1 MAVNLSK
8 NNLCIN
14 QIIEQKNEK
23 ITIESD
29 EIVPDIKPDVL
40 SIISSSGNICL
51 HKKEVQDGKVRIEG
65 TVNAYVVYIADDENS
80 SMRAINANIDFS
92 KNIEMKDLKSSMQLE
107 CTTDLTELE
116 CKIINGRKISLKAN
130 IQMNLTAYSNENVEY
145 VDNIE
150 NKKDMQLLNEKI
162 NINSLIGN
170 GSTKVYA
177 KDTVSIDNVD
187 NLSEIMKVEIRLENK
202 ENKVSYNK
210 ILTKA
215 DSVFKIM
222 YLTDDGRINSVMAT
236 IPVMGFIDMKDIN
249 EDSICDVTYE
259 LKNII
264 IKPNN
269 VEEHSVYVEAEFEIF
284 CAIYKKQEINIIQ
297 DMYSRTMDVKYT
309 QRTIKVIKDKEEISE
324 VFNLR
329 KQERID
335 EVRQNKIYDVEVK
348 PRIISSQMENGK
360 IIYQGEISL
369 TFIYGQ
375 EGTTRIN
382 IKNLVEPF
390 EFTVTSNSIA
400 KKMRIDTSIEIAKKD
415 FVVMADSTIDI
426 KVDLNFILNI
436 VKESS
441 INLIESVTES
451 EKKDR
456 ESFSIIVYYARVGD
470 TLWKIAK
477 KFGSTVDEIVKVN
490 GIENPD
496 VIMPGEQLFIPR

>member
-80 SMRAINANIDFS
+80 SMRAINANMDFS

-202 ENKVSYNK
+202 
-210 ILTKA
+210 
-215 DSVFKIM
+215 
-222 YLTDDGRINSVMAT
+222 
-236 IPVMGFIDMKDIN
+236 
-249 EDSICDVTYE
+249 
-259 LKNII
+259 
-264 IKPNN
+264 
-269 VEEHSVYVEAEFEIF
+269 
-284 CAIYKKQEINIIQ
+284 
-297 DMYSRTMDVKYT
+297 
-309 QRTIKVIKDKEEISE
+309 
-324 VFNLR
+324 
-329 KQERID
+329 
-335 EVRQNKIYDVEVK
+335 
-348 PRIISSQMENGK
+348 
-360 IIYQGEISL
+360 
-369 TFIYGQ
+369 
-375 EGTTRIN
+375 
-382 IKNLVEPF
+382 
-390 EFTVTSNSIA
+390 
-400 KKMRIDTSIEIAKKD
+400 
-415 FVVMADSTIDI
+415 
-426 KVDLNFILNI
+426 
-436 VKESS
+436 
-441 INLIESVTES
+441 
-451 EKKDR
+451 
-456 ESFSIIVYYARVGD
+456 
-470 TLWKIAK
+470 
-477 KFGSTVDEIVKVN
+477 
-490 GIENPD
+490 
-496 VIMPGEQLFIPR
+496 

>member
-1 MAVNLSK
+1 MAINLSK

-14 QIIEQKNEK
+14 QIIEQKSEK
-23 ITIESD
+23 ITVEGD
-29 EIVPDIKPDVL
+29 EIVPDVKPDVL
-40 SIISSSGNICL
+40 SIISSSGNVCL
-51 HKKEVQDGKVRIEG
+51 HKKEVQDGRVKIEG
-65 TVNAYVVYIADDENS
+65 TVSTYVVYIADDENS

-92 KNIEMKDLKSSMQLE
+92 KSIEMKNLKSNMQLE
-107 CTTDLTELE
+107 CKTDLTDLE

-130 IQMNLTAYSNENVEY
+130 ILLNLTAYSNENVEY
-145 VDNIE
+145 VDDLD

-162 NINSLIGN
+162 SINSLIGN

-177 KDTVSIDNVD
+177 KDTISIDNVD
-187 NLSEIMKVEIRLENK
+187 NLSEIMKVEMRLENK

-222 YLTDDGRINSVMAT
+222 YLTDDGRINCVTST

-284 CAIYKKQEINIIQ
+284 CAVYKRQEINIIQ

-309 QRTIKVIKDKEEISE
+309 QRTIKVIKDKEEIGE
-324 VFNLR
+324 VLNFR

-335 EVRQNKIYDVEVK
+335 EIKQNKIYDVDVK
-348 PRIISSQMENGK
+348 PRIINSQTENGK
-360 IIYQGEISL
+360 IIYQGEMSL
-369 TFIYGQ
+369 TFIYGID
-375 EGTTRIN
+375 GTSRIN
-382 IKNLVEPF
+382 VKSLVEPF
-390 EFTVTSNSIA
+390 EFTVTSNSIVP
-400 KKMRIDTSIEIAKKD
+400 KIKIDTNIEIAKKD
-415 FVVMADSTIDI
+415 FVVMPDSTIDI
-426 KVDLNFILNI
+426 KIDLNFRLNL

-441 INLIESVTES
+441 INLIESITES
-451 EKKDR
+451 EKKDK
-456 ESFSIIVYYARVGD
+456 ENFSIIIYYTKIGD

-490 GIENPD
+490 CIENAD

>member
-130 IQMNLTAYSNENVEY
+130 IQMSLTAYSNENVEY

-236 IPVMGFIDMKDIN
+236 IPVIGFIDMKDIN
-249 EDSICDVTYE
+249 EDS
-259 LKNII
+259 II

-284 CAIYKKQEINIIQ
+284 CAVYKKQEINIIQ

-329 KQERID
+329 KQEKID

-400 KKMRIDTSIEIAKKD
+400 QKMRIDTSIEIAKKD

-426 KVDLNFILNI
+426 KVDLNFRLNI

>member
-150 NKKDMQLLNEKI
+150 NKKD
-162 NINSLIGN
+162 
-170 GSTKVYA
+170 
-177 KDTVSIDNVD
+177 TVSIDNVD

-284 CAIYKKQEINIIQ
+284 CAVYKKQEINIIQ

-382 IKNLVEPF
+382 IKSLVEPF

-426 KVDLNFILNI
+426 KVDLNFRLNI

>member
-284 CAIYKKQEINIIQ
+284 CAVYK
-297 DMYSRTMDVKYT
+297 
-309 QRTIKVIKDKEEISE
+309 
-324 VFNLR
+324 L
-329 KQERID
+329 
-335 EVRQNKIYDVEVK
+335 
-348 PRIISSQMENGK
+348 
-360 IIYQGEISL
+360 SL
-369 TFIYGQ
+369 IH
-375 EGTTRIN
+375 I
-382 IKNLVEPF
+382 
-390 EFTVTSNSIA
+390 
-400 KKMRIDTSIEIAKKD
+400 
-415 FVVMADSTIDI
+415 
-426 KVDLNFILNI
+426 
-436 VKESS
+436 
-441 INLIESVTES
+441 
-451 EKKDR
+451 
-456 ESFSIIVYYARVGD
+456 
-470 TLWKIAK
+470 
-477 KFGSTVDEIVKVN
+477 
-490 GIENPD
+490 
-496 VIMPGEQLFIPR
+496 

>member
-210 ILTKA
+210 ILTKQ
-215 DSVFKIM
+215 IQ
-222 YLTDDGRINSVMAT
+222 YL
-236 IPVMGFIDMKDIN
+236 K
-249 EDSICDVTYE
+249 
-259 LKNII
+259 
-264 IKPNN
+264 
-269 VEEHSVYVEAEFEIF
+269 
-284 CAIYKKQEINIIQ
+284 
-297 DMYSRTMDVKYT
+297 
-309 QRTIKVIKDKEEISE
+309 
-324 VFNLR
+324 
-329 KQERID
+329 
-335 EVRQNKIYDVEVK
+335 
-348 PRIISSQMENGK
+348 
-360 IIYQGEISL
+360 
-369 TFIYGQ
+369 
-375 EGTTRIN
+375 
-382 IKNLVEPF
+382 
-390 EFTVTSNSIA
+390 
-400 KKMRIDTSIEIAKKD
+400 
-415 FVVMADSTIDI
+415 
-426 KVDLNFILNI
+426 
-436 VKESS
+436 
-441 INLIESVTES
+441 
-451 EKKDR
+451 
-456 ESFSIIVYYARVGD
+456 
-470 TLWKIAK
+470 
-477 KFGSTVDEIVKVN
+477 
-490 GIENPD
+490 
-496 VIMPGEQLFIPR
+496 

>member
-92 KNIEMKDLKSSMQLE
+92 KNIEMKELKSSMQLE

-145 VDNIE
+145 VDN
-150 NKKDMQLLNEKI
+150 
-162 NINSLIGN
+162 
-170 GSTKVYA
+170 
-177 KDTVSIDNVD
+177 
-187 NLSEIMKVEIRLENK
+187 LSEIMKVEIRLENK

-222 YLTDDGRINSVMAT
+222 YLTDDGRINSVIAT

-284 CAIYKKQEINIIQ
+284 CAVYKKQEINIIQ

-335 EVRQNKIYDVEVK
+335 EVKQNKIYDVEVK

-382 IKNLVEPF
+382 IKSLVEPF

-400 KKMRIDTSIEIAKKD
+400 KKMRTDTSIEIAKKD

-426 KVDLNFILNI
+426 KVDLNFRLNI

>member
-92 KNIEMKDLKSSMQLE
+92 KNIEMKELKSSMQLE

-210 ILTKA
+210 I
-215 DSVFKIM
+215 
-222 YLTDDGRINSVMAT
+222 
-236 IPVMGFIDMKDIN
+236 
-249 EDSICDVTYE
+249 
-259 LKNII
+259 
-264 IKPNN
+264 
-269 VEEHSVYVEAEFEIF
+269 
-284 CAIYKKQEINIIQ
+284 
-297 DMYSRTMDVKYT
+297 
-309 QRTIKVIKDKEEISE
+309 
-324 VFNLR
+324 
-329 KQERID
+329 
-335 EVRQNKIYDVEVK
+335 
-348 PRIISSQMENGK
+348 
-360 IIYQGEISL
+360 
-369 TFIYGQ
+369 
-375 EGTTRIN
+375 
-382 IKNLVEPF
+382 
-390 EFTVTSNSIA
+390 
-400 KKMRIDTSIEIAKKD
+400 
-415 FVVMADSTIDI
+415 
-426 KVDLNFILNI
+426 
-436 VKESS
+436 
-441 INLIESVTES
+441 
-451 EKKDR
+451 
-456 ESFSIIVYYARVGD
+456 
-470 TLWKIAK
+470 
-477 KFGSTVDEIVKVN
+477 
-490 GIENPD
+490 
-496 VIMPGEQLFIPR
+496 

>member
-202 ENKVSYNK
+202 ENKVSY
-210 ILTKA
+210 
-215 DSVFKIM
+215 KIM

-284 CAIYKKQEINIIQ
+284 CAVYKKQEI
-297 DMYSRTMDVKYT
+297 K
-309 QRTIKVIKDKEEISE
+309 
-324 VFNLR
+324 
-329 KQERID
+329 
-335 EVRQNKIYDVEVK
+335 
-348 PRIISSQMENGK
+348 
-360 IIYQGEISL
+360 
-369 TFIYGQ
+369 
-375 EGTTRIN
+375 
-382 IKNLVEPF
+382 
-390 EFTVTSNSIA
+390 
-400 KKMRIDTSIEIAKKD
+400 
-415 FVVMADSTIDI
+415 
-426 KVDLNFILNI
+426 
-436 VKESS
+436 
-441 INLIESVTES
+441 
-451 EKKDR
+451 
-456 ESFSIIVYYARVGD
+456 
-470 TLWKIAK
+470 
-477 KFGSTVDEIVKVN
+477 
-490 GIENPD
+490 
-496 VIMPGEQLFIPR
+496 

>member
-1 MAVNLSK
+1 MAINLSK

-130 IQMNLTAYSNENVEY
+130 IQMSLTAYSNENVEY

-215 DSVFKIM
+215 D
-222 YLTDDGRINSVMAT
+222 
-236 IPVMGFIDMKDIN
+236 
-249 EDSICDVTYE
+249 
-259 LKNII
+259 
-264 IKPNN
+264 
-269 VEEHSVYVEAEFEIF
+269 
-284 CAIYKKQEINIIQ
+284 
-297 DMYSRTMDVKYT
+297 
-309 QRTIKVIKDKEEISE
+309 
-324 VFNLR
+324 
-329 KQERID
+329 
-335 EVRQNKIYDVEVK
+335 
-348 PRIISSQMENGK
+348 
-360 IIYQGEISL
+360 
-369 TFIYGQ
+369 
-375 EGTTRIN
+375 
-382 IKNLVEPF
+382 
-390 EFTVTSNSIA
+390 
-400 KKMRIDTSIEIAKKD
+400 
-415 FVVMADSTIDI
+415 
-426 KVDLNFILNI
+426 
-436 VKESS
+436 
-441 INLIESVTES
+441 
-451 EKKDR
+451 
-456 ESFSIIVYYARVGD
+456 
-470 TLWKIAK
+470 
-477 KFGSTVDEIVKVN
+477 
-490 GIENPD
+490 
-496 VIMPGEQLFIPR
+496 

>member
-284 CAIYKKQEINIIQ
+284 CAVYKKQEINIIQ
-297 DMYSRTMDVKYT
+297 DMLSVEQMDVKYT

-335 EVRQNKIYDVEVK
+335 EVRQNKIYDVEIK
-348 PRIISSQMENGK
+348 PRIISSQMENG
-360 IIYQGEISL
+360 ENNIS
-369 TFIYGQ
+369 
-375 EGTTRIN
+375 RRN
-382 IKNLVEPF
+382 KPKH
-390 EFTVTSNSIA
+390 SHMA
-400 KKMRIDTSIEIAKKD
+400 KKEQP
-415 FVVMADSTIDI
+415 
-426 KVDLNFILNI
+426 
-436 VKESS
+436 E
-441 INLIESVTES
+441 LI
-451 EKKDR
+451 
-456 ESFSIIVYYARVGD
+456 
-470 TLWKIAK
+470 
-477 KFGSTVDEIVKVN
+477 
-490 GIENPD
+490 
-496 VIMPGEQLFIPR
+496 

>member
-80 SMRAINANIDFS
+80 SMRAINANMDFS

-222 YLTDDGRINSVMAT
+222 YLTD
-236 IPVMGFIDMKDIN
+236 IN

-284 CAIYKKQEINIIQ
+284 CAVYKKQEINIIQ

-400 KKMRIDTSIEIAKKD
+400 QKMRIDTSIEIAKKD

-426 KVDLNFILNI
+426 KVDLNFRLNI

>member
-1 MAVNLSK
+1 MAINLSK

-130 IQMNLTAYSNENVEY
+130 IQMSLTAYSNENVEY

-284 CAIYKKQEINIIQ
+284 CAVYKKQEIKL
-297 DMYSRTMDVKYT
+297 S
-309 QRTIKVIKDKEEISE
+309 
-324 VFNLR
+324 
-329 KQERID
+329 
-335 EVRQNKIYDVEVK
+335 
-348 PRIISSQMENGK
+348 PRIIRG
-360 IIYQGEISL
+360 
-369 TFIYGQ
+369 
-375 EGTTRIN
+375 
-382 IKNLVEPF
+382 
-390 EFTVTSNSIA
+390 A
-400 KKMRIDTSIEIAKKD
+400 
-415 FVVMADSTIDI
+415 
-426 KVDLNFILNI
+426 
-436 VKESS
+436 
-441 INLIESVTES
+441 
-451 EKKDR
+451 
-456 ESFSIIVYYARVGD
+456 
-470 TLWKIAK
+470 
-477 KFGSTVDEIVKVN
+477 
-490 GIENPD
+490 
-496 VIMPGEQLFIPR
+496 

>member
-150 NKKDMQLLNEKI
+150 NKKNMQLLNEKI

-202 ENKVSYNK
+202 EDKVSHNRVYSP
-210 ILTKA
+210 I
-215 DSVFKIM
+215 
-222 YLTDDGRINSVMAT
+222 
-236 IPVMGFIDMKDIN
+236 
-249 EDSICDVTYE
+249 IC
-259 LKNII
+259 
-264 IKPNN
+264 
-269 VEEHSVYVEAEFEIF
+269 
-284 CAIYKKQEINIIQ
+284 
-297 DMYSRTMDVKYT
+297 
-309 QRTIKVIKDKEEISE
+309 
-324 VFNLR
+324 
-329 KQERID
+329 
-335 EVRQNKIYDVEVK
+335 
-348 PRIISSQMENGK
+348 
-360 IIYQGEISL
+360 
-369 TFIYGQ
+369 
-375 EGTTRIN
+375 
-382 IKNLVEPF
+382 
-390 EFTVTSNSIA
+390 
-400 KKMRIDTSIEIAKKD
+400 
-415 FVVMADSTIDI
+415 
-426 KVDLNFILNI
+426 
-436 VKESS
+436 
-441 INLIESVTES
+441 
-451 EKKDR
+451 
-456 ESFSIIVYYARVGD
+456 
-470 TLWKIAK
+470 
-477 KFGSTVDEIVKVN
+477 
-490 GIENPD
+490 
-496 VIMPGEQLFIPR
+496 

>member
-1 MAVNLSK
+1 M
-8 NNLCIN
+8 
-14 QIIEQKNEK
+14 
-23 ITIESD
+23 
-29 EIVPDIKPDVL
+29 
-40 SIISSSGNICL
+40 
-51 HKKEVQDGKVRIEG
+51 
-65 TVNAYVVYIADDENS
+65 
-80 SMRAINANIDFS
+80 
-92 KNIEMKDLKSSMQLE
+92 
-107 CTTDLTELE
+107 
-116 CKIINGRKISLKAN
+116 
-130 IQMNLTAYSNENVEY
+130 
-145 VDNIE
+145 
-150 NKKDMQLLNEKI
+150 
-162 NINSLIGN
+162 
-170 GSTKVYA
+170 
-177 KDTVSIDNVD
+177 
-187 NLSEIMKVEIRLENK
+187 
-202 ENKVSYNK
+202 
-210 ILTKA
+210 
-215 DSVFKIM
+215 
-222 YLTDDGRINSVMAT
+222 
-236 IPVMGFIDMKDIN
+236 
-249 EDSICDVTYE
+249 
-259 LKNII
+259 
-264 IKPNN
+264 
-269 VEEHSVYVEAEFEIF
+269 EAEFEIF
-284 CAIYKKQEINIIQ
+284 CAVYKKQEINIIQ

-400 KKMRIDTSIEIAKKD
+400 QKMRIDTSIEIAKKD

-426 KVDLNFILNI
+426 KVDLNFRLNI

>member
-92 KNIEMKDLKSSMQLE
+92 KNIEMKELKSSMQLE

-215 DSVFKIM
+215 DSV
-222 YLTDDGRINSVMAT
+222 
-236 IPVMGFIDMKDIN
+236 
-249 EDSICDVTYE
+249 
-259 LKNII
+259 LK
-264 IKPNN
+264 
-269 VEEHSVYVEAEFEIF
+269 
-284 CAIYKKQEINIIQ
+284 
-297 DMYSRTMDVKYT
+297 
-309 QRTIKVIKDKEEISE
+309 
-324 VFNLR
+324 
-329 KQERID
+329 
-335 EVRQNKIYDVEVK
+335 
-348 PRIISSQMENGK
+348 
-360 IIYQGEISL
+360 
-369 TFIYGQ
+369 
-375 EGTTRIN
+375 
-382 IKNLVEPF
+382 
-390 EFTVTSNSIA
+390 
-400 KKMRIDTSIEIAKKD
+400 
-415 FVVMADSTIDI
+415 
-426 KVDLNFILNI
+426 
-436 VKESS
+436 
-441 INLIESVTES
+441 
-451 EKKDR
+451 
-456 ESFSIIVYYARVGD
+456 
-470 TLWKIAK
+470 
-477 KFGSTVDEIVKVN
+477 
-490 GIENPD
+490 
-496 VIMPGEQLFIPR
+496 